1 MEYYLGCS
9 GWSYDGWKGS
19 FYYPQDL
26 DNRYWL
32 SYYSQIFD
40 FVEIDSTFYRI
51 PSKFMANNWF
61 KRTPDNFR
69 FAVKFPKVITHD
81 KRLKDVRKEIE
92 NFFDAMEPLYEKIIV
107 FLIQLPPSLQ
117 IAEGLDLIKNLEYI
131 LDPSFR
137 YAIEVRHHSWL
148 NELFYNYVK
157 EKNYC
162 LVWSQQD
169 ILVTP
174 PVLTSDFL
182 YLRLIG
188 DRSINE
194 KDFGNIKKD
203 RTKEMQLWSNILKDI
218 QKNEKNVKTAIIAA
232 NNHYAGFG
240 PMTAKLFAEMSNLQ
254 NKVRSFPIVD
264 YQILKNGITTKN
276 KNKKNITSKKQWT
289 RKAIFHVDINS
300 FFSSCEE
307 IRNPSLKG
315 KPHAVIMTDQ
325 DKNKITKGVVATC
338 SYEAKRLGVQ
348 SAMPLFKALELC
360 PNLILNAVDKK
371 FYSKISDTVME
382 ILEGY
387 SDAFEQASI
396 DEAYLDC
403 TDKIS
408 SFSSSNTN
416 NMNVEE
422 YAQEIKKTIKEK
434 CSGLLTSIGIAPT
447 KSIAKIASD
456 YQKPDGL
463 TIVPVDELKKFLYS
477 LEVERISGIGIKTQK
492 ILKDEMKIKTIGE
505 LANTDVQILI
515 ERFGKKIGTWM
526 WQVANGEDND
536 PVIPR
541 GDHIS
546 LSTES
551 TLKDFTLDR
560 KMIKQYL
567 YEMIDELYERI
578 TNNKY
583 QFRTV
588 GIKLVRTDFSIETRE
603 KSYTNHQSER
613 KSIESVIEEL
623 LNKFI
628 LEDNLSSSTS
638 TNLKKTNAKKILP
651 IRKVGLRVSNLI
663 AIDNNSKKDIYF
675 RQVTLLDYV

>member
-1 MEYYLGCS
+1 
-9 GWSYDGWKGS
+9 
-19 FYYPQDL
+19 
-26 DNRYWL
+26 
-32 SYYSQIFD
+32 
-40 FVEIDSTFYRI
+40 
-51 PSKFMANNWF
+51 
-61 KRTPDNFR
+61 
-69 FAVKFPKVITHD
+69 
-81 KRLKDVRKEIE
+81 
-92 NFFDAMEPLYEKIIV
+92 
-107 FLIQLPPSLQ
+107 
-117 IAEGLDLIKNLEYI
+117 
-131 LDPSFR
+131 
-137 YAIEVRHHSWL
+137 
-148 NELFYNYVK
+148 
-157 EKNYC
+157 
-162 LVWSQQD
+162 
-169 ILVTP
+169 
-174 PVLTSDFL
+174 
-182 YLRLIG
+182 
-188 DRSINE
+188 
-194 KDFGNIKKD
+194 
-203 RTKEMQLWSNILKDI
+203 MQLWSNILKDI
-218 QKNEKNVKTAIIAA
+218 QKNEKNVKTAIITA

-240 PMTAKLFAEMSNLQ
+240 PMTAKLFTEMSNLQ

-264 YQILKNGITTKN
+264 YQILKNEI
-276 KNKKNITSKKQWT
+276 KNKKNITTKKEWIG
-289 RKAIFHVDINS
+289 KAIFHVDINS

-307 IRNPSLKG
+307 IRNPALKG

-325 DKNKITKGVVATC
+325 DNNNVTKGVVATC

-360 PNLILNAVDKK
+360 PNLILNVVDKK
-371 FYSKISDTVME
+371 FYSEISDTVME

-387 SDAFEQASI
+387 SDTFEQASI

-403 TDKIS
+403 TNKIS
-408 SFSSSNTN
+408 SSTNTN
-416 NMNVEE
+416 NIIAVVEE
-422 YAQEIKKTIKEK
+422 YALEIKKSIKEK
-434 CSGLLTSIGIAPT
+434 CSGLLTSIGVAPT

-463 TIVPVDELKKFLYS
+463 TIVPIDELKKFLNP

-492 ILKDEMKIKTIGE
+492 VLKEEMKINTIGE

-546 LSTES
+546 LSNET
-551 TLKDFTLDR
+551 TLENFTLDR

-567 YEMIDELYERI
+567 YELIDELIERVR
-578 TNNKY
+578 NNKY

-613 KSIESVIEEL
+613 KSIESVMEEL

-628 LEDNLSSSTS
+628 LEDNLSSSSSSS
-638 TNLKKTNAKKILP
+638 TATTKPKKTIAKKILP

-663 AIDNNSKKDIYF
+663 SIANSKDIQY
-675 RQVTLLDYV
+675 QQMTLLDYV

>member
-9 GWSYDGWKGS
+9 GWSYNGWKGS

-81 KRLKDVRKEIE
+81 KRLKDVSKEIE
-92 NFFDAMEPLYEKIIV
+92 NFYDAMEPLYEKIIV
-107 FLIQLPPSLQ
+107 FLIQFPPSLQ

-148 NELFYNYVK
+148 NELFYNYLK

-169 ILVTP
+169 ILVIP

-188 DRSINE
+188 DRSLNE
-194 KDFGNIKKD
+194 KDFGKIKKD

-218 QKNEKNVKTAIIAA
+218 QKNEKNVKTAIITA

-264 YQILKNGITTKN
+264 YQILKNEI
-276 KNKKNITSKKQWT
+276 KNKKNITTKKEWIG
-289 RKAIFHVDINS
+289 KAIFHVDINS

-307 IRNPSLKG
+307 IRNPALKG

-325 DKNKITKGVVATC
+325 DNNNVTKGVVATC

-360 PNLILNAVDKK
+360 PNLILNVVDKK
-371 FYSKISDTVME
+371 FYSEISDTVME

-387 SDAFEQASI
+387 SDTFEQASI

-403 TDKIS
+403 TNKIS
-408 SFSSSNTN
+408 SSTNTN
-416 NMNVEE
+416 NIIAVVEE
-422 YAQEIKKTIKEK
+422 YALEIKKSIKEK
-434 CSGLLTSIGIAPT
+434 CSGLLTSIGVAPT

-463 TIVPVDELKKFLYS
+463 TIVPIDELKKFLNP

-492 ILKDEMKIKTIGE
+492 VLKEEMKINIIGE

-546 LSTES
+546 LSNET
-551 TLKDFTLDR
+551 TLENFTLDR

-567 YEMIDELYERI
+567 YELIDELIERVR
-578 TNNKY
+578 NNKY

-613 KSIESVIEEL
+613 KNIESIIEEL

-628 LEDNLSSSTS
+628 LEDNLSSSSSSS
-638 TNLKKTNAKKILP
+638 TATTKPKKTIAKKILP

-663 AIDNNSKKDIYF
+663 SIANSKDIQY
-675 RQVTLLDYV
+675 QQMTLLDYV

>member
-1 MEYYLGCS
+1 

-51 PSKFMANNWF
+51 PSKFMTNNWF

-81 KRLKDVRKEIE
+81 KRLKDVSKEIE
-92 NFFDAMEPLYEKIIV
+92 NFYDAMEPLYEKIIV
-107 FLIQLPPSLQ
+107 FLIQFPPSLQ

-148 NELFYNYVK
+148 NELFYNYLK

-169 ILVTP
+169 ILVIP

-188 DRSINE
+188 DRSLNE
-194 KDFGNIKKD
+194 KDFGKIKKD

-218 QKNEKNVKTAIIAA
+218 QKNEKNVKTAIITA

-240 PMTAKLFAEMSNLQ
+240 PMTAKLFTEMSNLQ

-264 YQILKNGITTKN
+264 YQILKNEI
-276 KNKKNITSKKQWT
+276 KNKKNITTKKEWIG
-289 RKAIFHVDINS
+289 KAIFHVDINS

-307 IRNPSLKG
+307 IRNPALKG

-325 DKNKITKGVVATC
+325 DNNNVTKGVVATC

-360 PNLILNAVDKK
+360 PNLILNIVDKK
-371 FYSKISDTVME
+371 FYSKISNTVMK

-387 SDAFEQASI
+387 SDTFEQASI

-403 TDKIS
+403 TNKIS
-408 SFSSSNTN
+408 SSTNTN
-416 NMNVEE
+416 NIIAVVEE
-422 YAQEIKKTIKEK
+422 YALEIKKSIKEK
-434 CSGLLTSIGIAPT
+434 CSGLLTSIGVAPT

-463 TIVPVDELKKFLYS
+463 TIVPIDGLKNFL
-477 LEVERISGIGIKTQK
+477 
-492 ILKDEMKIKTIGE
+492 
-505 LANTDVQILI
+505 
-515 ERFGKKIGTWM
+515 
-526 WQVANGEDND
+526 
-536 PVIPR
+536 
-541 GDHIS
+541 
-546 LSTES
+546 
-551 TLKDFTLDR
+551 
-560 KMIKQYL
+560 
-567 YEMIDELYERI
+567 
-578 TNNKY
+578 
-583 QFRTV
+583 
-588 GIKLVRTDFSIETRE
+588 
-603 KSYTNHQSER
+603 
-613 KSIESVIEEL
+613 
-623 LNKFI
+623 
-628 LEDNLSSSTS
+628 
-638 TNLKKTNAKKILP
+638 
-651 IRKVGLRVSNLI
+651 
-663 AIDNNSKKDIYF
+663 
-675 RQVTLLDYV
+675 

>member
-1 MEYYLGCS
+1 MMVGKALS
-9 GWSYDGWKGS
+9 TILL
-19 FYYPQDL
+19 DL

-32 SYYSQIFD
+32 SYYSKIFD

-51 PSKFMANNWF
+51 PSLFMVNNWN

-81 KRLKDVRKEIE
+81 KRLKDVEKDIE
-92 NFFDAMEPLYEKIIV
+92 KFYDAMEPLYDKILV

-117 IAEGLDLIKNLEYI
+117 IAEGLDLIKNLEYL

-137 YAIEVRHHSWL
+137 YAIEVRHHTWF
-148 NELFYNYVK
+148 NELFYNYLK

-188 DRSINE
+188 DRTIDE
-194 KDFGNIKKD
+194 GDFGKIKKD
-203 RTKEMQLWSNILKDI
+203 RTREMQVWANIIKDI
-218 QKNEKNVKTAIIAA
+218 QKNEKSVKTAIIAA

-240 PMTAKLFAEMSNLQ
+240 PMTAKLFAEMINLK
-254 NKVRSFPIVD
+254 NKIKPFPIVD
-264 YQILKNGITTKN
+264 YQILKDGVKEKKN
-276 KNKKNITSKKQWT
+276 KNLNPKERWVG
-289 RKAIFHVDINS
+289 KAIFHVDMNS

-307 IRNPSLKG
+307 IKDPTLKG

-325 DKNKITKGVVATC
+325 DNNNITKGVVATC
-338 SYEAKRLGVQ
+338 SYEAKKLGVQ
-348 SAMPLFKALELC
+348 SAMPLYKALELC
-360 PNLILNAVDKK
+360 PHLILNTVDRK
-371 FYSKISDTVME
+371 FYSKISHTVME

-387 SDAFEQASI
+387 ADTFEQASI

-403 TDKIS
+403 TNKIS
-408 SFSSSNTN
+408 SFSSYNTN
-416 NMNVEE
+416 SLSTVEE
-422 YAQEIKKTIKEK
+422 YALEIKKSIKEK
-434 CSGLLTSIGIAPT
+434 CGGLLTSIGVAPT
-447 KSIAKIASD
+447 KSVAKIASD

-463 TIVPVDELKKFLYS
+463 TIVPVDELKDFLNT
-477 LEVERISGIGIKTQK
+477 LEVERISGIGSKTQK
-492 ILKDEMKIKTIGE
+492 ILKEKMNIKTIGD

-515 ERFGKKIGTWM
+515 ERFGKKVGTWM
-526 WQVANGEDND
+526 WKVANGEDNE

-546 LSTES
+546 LSNET
-551 TLKDFTLDR
+551 TLENFTLDR
-560 KMIKQYL
+560 EMIKQSL
-567 YEMIDELYERI
+567 YELIDELIERI
-578 TNNKY
+578 KNNKY

-603 KSYTNHQSER
+603 KSYSNYQTER
-613 KSIESVIEEL
+613 KSIESILEEL
-623 LNKFI
+623 LKKFI
-628 LEDNLSSSTS
+628 LEDSLSSSSTS
-638 TNLKKTNAKKILP
+638 TTNSKKNSSNKILP
-651 IRKVGLRVSNLI
+651 IRKVGLKVSNLM
-663 AIDNNSKKDIYF
+663 AIDNNSKKDIQF
-675 RQVTLLDYV
+675 RQMTLLDYV